1 MGPRGSQH
9 FPSDGLRQWLWLL
22 LLHKSLTRKQA
33 KNPDIS
39 CEQHSKRANIGQK
52 KLWHN
57 RSYGRSTSFFV
68 LDNVI
73 KERCHCVAQA
83 WVLLAGYLS
92 ADIICFEKRELRGKD
107 NVLGQISEHSVAS
120 NGGYCVY
127 YPSNLFATHAVLK
140 IGEYSPLGNIRS
152 RDVFRPIEREQKY
165 FMDYMNNSHHLAR
178 KYVRMFV
185 RGHYLF
191 REANSFPRAKL
202 EENCEL
208 RGRDNIQGQISELLF
223 APNGGYCLYY
233 PSNLFSKRAQFSKLG
248 NI

>member
-1 MGPRGSQH
+1 MKNRQENLATLTISSRNLTTSTREPTTRAWISADIWRQDGAIWSKNRKLSHTMGPRGSQH
-9 FPSDGLRQWLWLL
+9 FPSDGLRHWLWLL

-33 KNPDIS
+33 KNSDIS

-92 ADIICFEKRELRGKD
+92 ADIICFEKRELRGTDK
-107 NVLGQISEHSVAS
+107 VLEQISEHSVTS

-127 YPSNLFATHAVLK
+127 YPSNLFRNARSFENWGIFSA
-140 IGEYSPLGNIRS
+140 GEYS
-152 RDVFRPIEREQKY
+152 VTWC
-165 FMDYMNNSHHLAR
+165 
-178 KYVRMFV
+178 V
-185 RGHYLF
+185 
-191 REANSFPRAKL
+191 
-202 EENCEL
+202 
-208 RGRDNIQGQISELLF
+208 
-223 APNGGYCLYY
+223 
-233 PSNLFSKRAQFSKLG
+233 
-248 NI
+248 